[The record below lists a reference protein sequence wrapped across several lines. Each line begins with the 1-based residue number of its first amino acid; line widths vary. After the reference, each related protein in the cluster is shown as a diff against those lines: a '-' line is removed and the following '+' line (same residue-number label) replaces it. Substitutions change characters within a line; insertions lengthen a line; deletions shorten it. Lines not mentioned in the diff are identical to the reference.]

1 MNAPSPNTP
10 PATDRPAPA
19 PTATTDTA
27 ASANAAAERRDRARA
42 RSERR
47 AARRAARGRVDG
59 FMPPEGVP
67 LTFRTASLG
76 ARLAA
81 QLADILVCGIG
92 TLALVLTLAV
102 LLDAPDTALITVGA
116 LLFLF
121 IRAPYYVAAELAWA
135 GRTLGKR
142 AVGLRVI
149 SADGRSLST
158 HAVVLRNLMKEAEVF
173 VPGTMLV
180 ALPAV
185 DSVTALVTLTWIA
198 IVLAIPL
205 TSRRR
210 QRLGDILAGTCV
222 IDEPTALLLPDLAER
237 PATRFAFQPH
247 HLDHYGAYE
256 LQTLESVL
264 RAAGRSGTI
273 ADHARRDT
281 TLALIVGKI
290 RARIDY
296 PEAVAE
302 RDHQAFLGDFYA
314 AQRLHLES
322 RQLMGDARAD
332 KHHRS
337 AGEAASGAARA
348 HRPPDLAARAHR
360 PPGVARNRGPDTPE
374 MPTTPAAAAGR
385 GASADAETPSAT
397 AKEPRGGSTPGAGLG
412 TTSVNGGDR
421 RRDDR

>member
-1 MNAPSPNTP
+1 
-10 PATDRPAPA
+10 
-19 PTATTDTA
+19 
-27 ASANAAAERRDRARA
+27 
-42 RSERR
+42 
-47 AARRAARGRVDG
+47 
-59 FMPPEGVP
+59 
-67 LTFRTASLG
+67 SLG

-360 PPGVARNRGPDTPE
+360 PPGVAARANRPPGVARTRGPDTPDTPE